1 MAIADLVP
9 LYLTI
14 VMIALIVIALAGPGD
29 KNKDADFE
37 ANETKDEKS
46 E

>member
-14 VMIALIVIALAGPGD
+14 VMIVLIFLALAGPGD
-29 KNKDADFE
+29 KKNTSDQDPGNPGGRE
-37 ANETKDEKS
+37 E
-46 E
+46 

>member
-9 LYLTI
+9 LYLSI
-14 VMIALIVIALAGPGD
+14 VMIVLIVIALAGPGD
-29 KNKDADFE
+29 KNKTADFE
-37 ANETKDEKS
+37 ANETDEKS

>member
-1 MAIADLVP
+1 MDIADLVP

-14 VMIALIVIALAGPGD
+14 VMIVLIVIALAGPGG
-29 KNKDADFE
+29 KDNALDFE
-37 ANETKDEKS
+37 ANEEKNEKS